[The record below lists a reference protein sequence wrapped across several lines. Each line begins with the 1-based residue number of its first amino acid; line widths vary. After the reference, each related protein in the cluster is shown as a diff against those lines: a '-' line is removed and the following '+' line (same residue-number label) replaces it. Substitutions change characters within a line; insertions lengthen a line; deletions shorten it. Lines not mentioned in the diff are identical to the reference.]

1 VNAGVAT
8 GRGAGG
14 IILRTAVAVAAG
26 LLVVAV
32 GALALGS
39 YRWQRGTDAALA
51 RLRDAPGRAAVA
63 RYTAAELAGLPA
75 PVQRYFHAVLREG
88 QRIPTSA
95 RIEHE
100 GTFLLRPPSGWRPF
114 RSTEHLVSHPPGF
127 LWDAG
132 IQAAPGL
139 VVRVRDA
146 SIGGVGSMR
155 ASLLGILPVAA
166 VEGTPDLAQGALLR
180 WLAEAA
186 WMPTAL
192 LPSAGI
198 LWLPLDDSTA
208 RATVSV
214 AGVSVWL
221 DFHFGADSLITSTF
235 TRSRG
240 RDVNGVTVPTPWE
253 GRFTDYQTRGGM
265 RVPVRGEVAWLLPQ
279 GRQAYWRGRI
289 TGIAYDAGPSR

>member
-1 VNAGVAT
+1 VNGGGT
-8 GRGAGG
+8 RRGASGM
-14 IILRTAVAVAAG
+14 ILRTAVAVVAG
-26 LLVVAV
+26 LLVVTV
-32 GALALGS
+32 GAVVLGS
-39 YRWQRGTDAALA
+39 YRWQRSTDAALA
-51 RLRDAPGRAAVA
+51 RLRDAAGRAVVA
-63 RYTAAELAGLPA
+63 RYSAAELAGLPA

-88 QRIPTSA
+88 QRVPTSA
-95 RIEHE
+95 RIEQD
-100 GTFLLRPPSGWRPF
+100 GTFLLRPPDGWRPF

-132 IQAAPGL
+132 IRAAPGL

-155 ASLLGILPVAA
+155 ASLLGVLPVVA
-166 VEGTPDLAQGALLR
+166 VEGTPDIAQGALLR

-192 LPSAGI
+192 LPSAGV

-208 RATVSV
+208 RATVGVS
-214 AGVSVWL
+214 GVSVWL
-221 DFHFGADSLITSTF
+221 DFHFGADSLIARTF
-235 TRSRG
+235 TSSRG
-240 RDVNGVTVPTPWE
+240 RDVNGVSVPTPWE

-265 RVPVRGEVAWLLPQ
+265 RIPIQGEVAWLLPQ

-289 TGIAYDAGPSR
+289 AAIAFDDAPVR